1 MKFKVLLWYMAR
13 RMEMLSRTHP
23 EFIAKLHG
31 RTFVIQVS
39 TGQGA
44 HRYFRI
50 QHNRVTS
57 RNTRHAQPDVTLQF
71 ATDDVAYRLLT
82 TGDAN
87 SFMAAMQQQEV
98 QVTGDYSLLMW
109 FMSVGKYLRPRPRRP
124 RPPSD
129 SGTAPTAG

>member
-1 MKFKVLLWYMAR
+1 MKFRMLLWYMAR

-31 RTFVIQVS
+31 RDFVIQVA
-39 TGQGA
+39 TDEGV
-44 HRYFRI
+44 HRFFRI

-57 RNTRHAQPDVTLQF
+57 RNTLHDKPDLNLHF
-71 ATDDVAYRLLT
+71 ADNDVAFRLLT
-82 TGDAN
+82 TGEAN
-87 SFMAAMQQQEV
+87 SFMAAMQKQEV
-98 QVTGDYSLLMW
+98 KVTGDYSLLMW
-109 FMSVGKYLRPRPRRP
+109 FMSIGKYLRPNRRRP